1 VTSKKRST
9 ERRARAA
16 ELAAAAKA
24 REREAAEQEMAAASD
39 VIPGLKILGFRG
51 DDLPYAARLA
61 AEVPDAPTE
70 VRMAHAIR
78 GLGRASLR
86 RLTHV
91 PRSPV

>member
-1 VTSKKRST
+1 MKFREVDR
-9 ERRARAA
+9 
-16 ELAAAAKA
+16 LA
-24 REREAAEQEMAAASD
+24 D
-39 VIPGLKILGFRG
+39 HVVLPGLKLLGFSG

-70 VRMAHAIR
+70 VRMAHAIK